1 MCLVDGSAQFVL
13 IPHVYRQEVYNG
25 AITES
30 PYHEDFSHYMNNS
43 AGIFGGLNE
52 ERMKELV
59 NTSPVNFFAPKKGK
73 YPNF

>member
-1 MCLVDGSAQFVL
+1 MCILDGVGHFIL

-25 AITES
+25 LIYES
-30 PYHEDFSHYMNNS
+30 PYHEDFSYYLNNTES
-43 AGIFGGLNE
+43 VFGGIDQEKL
-52 ERMKELV
+52 KELV